1 MEVCS
6 VIPGKGCTPW
16 QGLLLTA
23 FLLTC
28 WHLPTTTQVT
38 IELVPPQ
45 VVEGENVLLRVHD
58 VPENLLAFVW
68 HKGVR
73 NMSLGIALYS
83 LAKGLSVTGPI
94 HSGRETVYSNGS
106 LQIYNVTQKDTGFY
120 TLRTINGQ
128 VGVSS
133 KTITYLHVYTSLLTC
148 GYPTSVQP
156 TIESV
161 PPSVA
166 EGESILLVVHSL
178 PENLRALFWYK
189 GVTVFKNHEVAR
201 HIISKNSSVLGPAHS
216 GKETVYSNGSL
227 LLQNFTRNDTGFYT
241 LRTLTTD
248 LKAKIVHVH
257 LQLDTFHCRHYRT
270 SSQPTIESVPP
281 SVAEGESVLLVVHS
295 LPENL
300 RSLFWYKGVTVF
312 KNHEVARHIIGK
324 NSSVLGPAHSG
335 RETVYSNGSL
345 LLQNITR
352 NDTGVYTL
360 RTLTTDLKDGVAHV
374 QLLIDTFLSTCCN
387 LFTSDQL
394 MIDPVPRNPVKGES
408 ILLLVHNLPKDLR
421 TFSWYKSL
429 YSTHSFKIA
438 EYRIAM
444 NSITQGPAYSRRAVM
459 YINGSLLLQDVTEK
473 DAGFYTL
480 QTLNRDF
487 KTENTHIQFRVYNCR
502 LPPTTAQLTIQS
514 VPPNVVEGKNVLLVA
529 RNIPENLRSFV
540 WYRGATA
547 VNRHEIA
554 QTVITTNRSLLG
566 PAHSGREA
574 VYPNGSLLLHN
585 VTQKDTGLYTLRTLN
600 TLLETQETQVYLHIY
615 KPVTQPFIRVTNT
628 KAVVQ
633 SSVVLTCLSAD
644 TGISTRWIFNNRS
657 LQFTK
662 RMMLSMTKC
671 QLRIDP
677 VRREDAG
684 EYQCEVSNPVSS
696 KTSLPVRLVVMNE

>member
-257 LQLDTFHCRHYRT
+257 LQLDTF
-270 SSQPTIESVPP
+270 
-281 SVAEGESVLLVVHS
+281 
-295 LPENL
+295 
-300 RSLFWYKGVTVF
+300 
-312 KNHEVARHIIGK
+312 
-324 NSSVLGPAHSG
+324 
-335 RETVYSNGSL
+335 
-345 LLQNITR
+345 
-352 NDTGVYTL
+352 
-360 RTLTTDLKDGVAHV
+360 
-374 QLLIDTFLSTCCN
+374 LSTCCN

-487 KTENTHIQFRVYNCR
+487 KTENTHIQFRVY
-502 LPPTTAQLTIQS
+502 
-514 VPPNVVEGKNVLLVA
+514 
-529 RNIPENLRSFV
+529 
-540 WYRGATA
+540 
-547 VNRHEIA
+547 
-554 QTVITTNRSLLG
+554 
-566 PAHSGREA
+566 
-574 VYPNGSLLLHN
+574 
-585 VTQKDTGLYTLRTLN
+585 
-600 TLLETQETQVYLHIY
+600 

>member
-6 VIPGKGCTPW
+6 LIPCKGCTPW

-28 WHLPTTTQVT
+28 WHLPTTAQVT

-45 VVEGENVLLRVHD
+45 VVEGENVLLRVHNL
-58 VPENLLAFVW
+58 PENLLAFVW

-106 LQIYNVTQKDTGFY
+106 LQIHNVTQKDTGFY
-120 TLRTINGQ
+120 TFRTINGQ

-133 KTITYLHVYTSLLTC
+133 KTTTYLHVYTSILTC
-148 GYPTSVQP
+148 GRP
-156 TIESV
+156 
-161 PPSVA
+161 
-166 EGESILLVVHSL
+166 
-178 PENLRALFWYK
+178 
-189 GVTVFKNHEVAR
+189 
-201 HIISKNSSVLGPAHS
+201 
-216 GKETVYSNGSL
+216 
-227 LLQNFTRNDTGFYT
+227 
-241 LRTLTTD
+241 
-248 LKAKIVHVH
+248 
-257 LQLDTFHCRHYRT
+257 T
-270 SSQPTIESVPP
+270 SSQLTIESVPP
-281 SVAEGESVLLVVHS
+281 SVAEGESVLLMVHN

-300 RSLFWYKGVTVF
+300 RALFWYKGVTVF

-345 LLQNITR
+345 LFQNFTR
-352 NDTGVYTL
+352 NDTGFYTL
-360 RTLTTDLKDGVAHV
+360 QTLTTDLKAGVAHV
-374 QLLIDTFLSTCCN
+374 QLRLDTSLSTCCN
-387 LFTSDQL
+387 LFTSVQL
-394 MIDPVPRNPVKGES
+394 MIEPVPQNPVKGES

-421 TFSWYKSL
+421 TFSWYKSF
-429 YSTHSFKIA
+429 YSTQSFKIA
-438 EYRIAM
+438 EYRRAM
-444 NSITQGPAYSRRAVM
+444 NSITWGPAYSRREIV

-487 KTENTHIQFRVYNCR
+487 KTENTHIQFHV
-502 LPPTTAQLTIQS
+502 
-514 VPPNVVEGKNVLLVA
+514 
-529 RNIPENLRSFV
+529 
-540 WYRGATA
+540 
-547 VNRHEIA
+547 
-554 QTVITTNRSLLG
+554 
-566 PAHSGREA
+566 
-574 VYPNGSLLLHN
+574 
-585 VTQKDTGLYTLRTLN
+585 
-600 TLLETQETQVYLHIY
+600 Y
-615 KPVTQPFIRVTNT
+615 KPVTQPFIRVTNI
-628 KAVVQ
+628 KVIVQ

-657 LQFTK
+657 LQLTK
-662 RMMLSMTKC
+662 RMTLSMTKC
-671 QLRIDP
+671 QLRIDS
-677 VRREDAG
+677 VRRQDAG